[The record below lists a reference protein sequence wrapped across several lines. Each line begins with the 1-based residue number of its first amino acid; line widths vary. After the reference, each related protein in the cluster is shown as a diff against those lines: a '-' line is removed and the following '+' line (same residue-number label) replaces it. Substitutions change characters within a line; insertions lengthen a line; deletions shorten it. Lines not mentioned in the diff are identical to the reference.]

1 MMQTITGFVGEGA
14 VYASYL
20 KQAYRFAQHSP
31 DPSTQVGC
39 VIVHPTMGVIAGAF
53 NDIPKGLQH
62 TQNRLNDSFEKNIYM
77 EHAERNA
84 LYRCCHSV
92 LSTIG
97 CHVYVTLPP
106 CVDCARG
113 LIQAGIT
120 QVVAHREM
128 LDIYAPDTEMPKR
141 ASIEQGWQ
149 MLCEAGIKCAL
160 WSGVVF
166 QVQSVSVRVRG
177 KQWTP

>member
-39 VIVHPTMGVIAGAF
+39 VIVHPTMGVIAGAS
-53 NDIPKGLQH
+53 NALPDGLHPSH
-62 TQNRLNDSFEKNIYM
+62 TRLSDSSQKNIYM

-84 LYRCCHSV
+84 LYRCCQSV
-92 LSTIG
+92 LSTTG
-97 CHVYVTLPP
+97 CHAYVTLAP

-120 QVVAHREM
+120 QLVAHREM
-128 LDIYAPDTEMPKR
+128 LDLYAPDAEMTRR
-141 ASIEQGWQ
+141 ASIDQGWQ
-149 MLCEAGIKCAL
+149 MLCEAGIKCVL

-166 QVQSVSVRVRG
+166 QVQTVSVRVRG

>member
-1 MMQTITGFVGEGA
+1 MQTITGFVGEGA

-39 VIVHPTMGVIAGAF
+39 VIVHPTMGVISGAS
-53 NDIPKGLQH
+53 NSIPEGLHH
-62 TQNRLNDSFEKNIYM
+62 TQERLDDPSHKNIYM

-84 LYRCCHSV
+84 LYRCCQSV
-92 LSTIG
+92 LSTTG
-97 CHVYVTLPP
+97 CHAYVTLAP
-106 CVDCARG
+106 CIDCARG
-113 LIQAGIT
+113 LIQSGIT
-120 QVVAHREM
+120 QVIAHREM
-128 LDIYAPDTEMPKR
+128 LDLYAPDASMHRR
-141 ASIEQGWQ
+141 ASIEQGWN

-166 QVQSVSVRVRG
+166 QVQTVSVRVRG
-177 KQWTP
+177 KLWTP

>member
-39 VIVHPTMGVIAGAF
+39 VIVHPKMGVIAGAS
-53 NDIPKGLQH
+53 NSIPEGLHH
-62 TQNRLNDSFEKNIYM
+62 TQERLDDPSHKNIYM

-84 LYRCCHSV
+84 LYRCCQSV
-92 LSTIG
+92 LSTAG
-97 CHVYVTLPP
+97 CHAYVTLAP
-106 CVDCARG
+106 CIDCARG
-113 LIQAGIT
+113 LIQSGIT
-120 QVVAHREM
+120 QVIAHREM
-128 LDIYAPDTEMPKR
+128 LDLYAPDASILKR
-141 ASIEQGWQ
+141 ASIEQGWN

-166 QVQSVSVRVRG
+166 QVQTVSVRVRG
-177 KQWTP
+177 KLWTP

>member
-1 MMQTITGFVGEGA
+1 MMQTITGYAGEGA

-39 VIVHPTMGVIAGAF
+39 VIVHPTMGVIAGAS
-53 NDIPKGLQH
+53 NALPEGLKL
-62 TQNRLNDSFEKNIYM
+62 TEDRLKDHSQKSIYM

-84 LYRCCHSV
+84 LYRCCQSL
-92 LSTIG
+92 LSTTG
-97 CHVYVTLPP
+97 CHAYVTLAP

-113 LIQAGIT
+113 LIQSGIT

-128 LDIYAPDTEMPKR
+128 LDLYAPDASMSRR
-141 ASIEQGWQ
+141 ASIEQGWN

-160 WSGVVF
+160 WSGLVF
-166 QVQSVSVRVRG
+166 QVQTVSVRVRG